1 MFFIYPKIPGLHQ
14 QADGSRRY
22 GIADLDG
29 NGHVN
34 VEDGGDRYV
43 AGQAT
48 PKVMLGSNIA
58 LRYKNF
64 DFAVQINGA
73 FGHKIFNATALAY
86 MNMTSFPDYNVMRE
100 APALHIKDQNITDY
114 WLEKG
119 DYVNVDYIT
128 LGWNVPLRS
137 RRRSWLAA
145 FRAVSTI
152 RSLSPPIRV

>member
-1 MFFIYPKIPGLHQ
+1 MFYLPKSTGLELQ
-14 QADGSRRY
+14 PDGSRRY
-22 GIADLDG
+22 EIEDLDH
-29 NGHVN
+29 NGRIN

-58 LRYKNF
+58 VRYKNW
-64 DFAVQINGA
+64 DLTMQINGA

-86 MNMTSFPDYNVMRE
+86 MNMTSFPDYNVMRG
-100 APALHIKDQNITDY
+100 APQQNIKDQNVTDY

-137 RRRSWLAA
+137 RVIQGL
-145 FRAVSTI
+145 
-152 RSLSPPIRV
+152 SLIHI